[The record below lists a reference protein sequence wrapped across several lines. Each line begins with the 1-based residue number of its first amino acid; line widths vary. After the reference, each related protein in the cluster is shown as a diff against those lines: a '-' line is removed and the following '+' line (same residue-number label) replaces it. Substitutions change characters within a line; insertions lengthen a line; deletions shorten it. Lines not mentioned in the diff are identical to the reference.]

1 MKWKNSSENFR
12 DAEVVVPFN
21 YCVGKSV
28 IINQSS
34 IINHLISRA
43 KKAKA
48 A

>member
-1 MKWKNSSENFR
+1 MNR
-12 DAEVVVPFN
+12 APFN